1 MTGQPIRMTSKDF
14 KRLLN
19 KKDGKAM
26 TNEQLTRRIR
36 RIEKMVRG
44 HDGWLVK
51 LAAKILHNK

>member
-1 MTGQPIRMTSKDF
+1 MAMPIRMTQKNF

-19 KKDGKAM
+19 KQDGKPM

-36 RIEKMVRG
+36 RLEKMVKG

-51 LAAKILHNK
+51 LAARILHNK

>member
-1 MTGQPIRMTSKDF
+1 MAMPIRMTQKNF

-19 KKDGKAM
+19 KQDGKPM

-36 RIEKMVRG
+36 RLEKMVRG

>member
-1 MTGQPIRMTSKDF
+1 MAMPIRMTQKNF
-14 KRLLN
+14 KKLLN
-19 KKDGKAM
+19 KQDGKPM

-36 RIEKMVRG
+36 RLEKMVRG